1 MCVNVFAQDCLVR
14 LEELWATGEFLV
26 TYTKNAKNYFD
37 PEIVKFLEVDH
48 LEIYSNKSLESR
60 KPEEISRKSLPD
72 PIKE

>member
-37 PEIVKFLEVDH
+37 PEIVKYLEVDNVEH
-48 LEIYSNKSLESR
+48 LSNKTLEF
-60 KPEEISRKSLPD
+60 KKS
-72 PIKE
+72 